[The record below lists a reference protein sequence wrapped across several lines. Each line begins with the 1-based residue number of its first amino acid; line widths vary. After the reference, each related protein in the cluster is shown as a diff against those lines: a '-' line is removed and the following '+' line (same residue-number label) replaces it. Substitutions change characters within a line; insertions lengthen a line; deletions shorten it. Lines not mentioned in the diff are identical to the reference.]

1 MPFSSVEAIF
11 VRYHAPLVCDYTSLI
26 TCRLT
31 LEYSISY
38 RSACACKTSLRL
50 S

>member
-11 VRYHAPLVCDYTSLI
+11 VRYHIPLIRDYTSLI

-31 LEYSISY
+31 LEYSIFY
-38 RSACACKTSLRL
+38 RSACACKTSLKL